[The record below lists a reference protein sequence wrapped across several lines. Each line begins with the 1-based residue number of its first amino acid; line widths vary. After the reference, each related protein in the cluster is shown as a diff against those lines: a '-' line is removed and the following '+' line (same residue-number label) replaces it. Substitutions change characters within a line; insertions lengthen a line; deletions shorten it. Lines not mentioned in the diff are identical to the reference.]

1 MPRKPVKPFIDKK
14 NASVYHLVR
23 RSERDIGGYYD
34 EEGNPLDVPRNFV
47 MMPTEETA
55 EKLKKRQEELE
66 KQQYQQQ
73 QQQQQQQERM
83 MHQIAEEYEFGNES
97 HPDDVLAR
105 AKHMLAAADLVD
117 EYDYD
122 KHMLPITGS
131 GVFYGAAGVQVDPSQ
146 DVRAKSAPIEE
157 PFIKEID
164 RQLDAIALS
173 ADCLDPELADAL
185 FNFEDNAF
193 EEILDDF
200 CLTANQ
206 EPDKFQGDENYQ
218 VDDFDFDAHIERL
231 IQKAKL
237 EEKGGPKV
245 VPNNHR
251 AWNEQSKEFTKMK
264 PFSKY
269 EDDAKD
275 DDDDYVNHYDDGE
288 YSIHAE
294 DLDDDLMSMN
304 PGVVP
309 KLAPEEEKALC
320 EKFEQALLEYDSDEI
335 GELEDQCYEIRGDKP
350 LEGDIQIEAA
360 LDQYLQEKKDEIFI
374 LGADYKRDGG
384 GSKVLINGKMVPY
397 NALDVTEAEI
407 GLAYEKADEVLAE
420 ANNFLANPEADLPTE
435 EILIDGKSY
444 FEMKEHNPWDC
455 ESILSTYSNL
465 DNNPAVIGRS
475 SRRRK
480 KKQNH
485 NQIALDEKIPED
497 QPVQIL
503 LSNKTG
509 LPLGVLPGPKKN
521 NGMDDFDNGTFMSVN
536 KGEARKKEE
545 TKEEKKAR
553 KAAVKQDRQMAR
565 IEKKMMRFAINDEF
579 SKRTANVN
587 ANDVGG
593 KTVFKYN

>member
-1 MPRKPVKPFIDKK
+1 MPRKPAKPFIDKK
-14 NASVYHLVR
+14 NASIYHLVR

-55 EKLKKRQEELE
+55 AKLKKRQEELE

-73 QQQQQQQERM
+73 QQEKMMQHIVEGQEF
-83 MHQIAEEYEFGNES
+83 ENEP

-131 GVFYGAAGVQVDPSQ
+131 GVFYGAAGVQIDPSQ
-146 DVRAKSAPIEE
+146 DIRAKSAPIEE
-157 PFIKEID
+157 PFIKEVD

-185 FNFEDNAF
+185 FNFEENDF

-200 CLTANQ
+200 CVTADQ
-206 EPDKFQGDENYQ
+206 EPDKFQGDENYE

-251 AWNEQSKEFTKMK
+251 AWNEQAKEFTNMK

-275 DDDDYVNHYDDGE
+275 DDDYVNNYDEDE
-288 YSIHAE
+288 YSIYAE
-294 DLDDDLMSMN
+294 DLDDDMVSMN

-335 GELEDQCYEIRGDKP
+335 GELEDQCYEIKGEKP

-384 GSKVLINGKMVPY
+384 GSKVLINGKRVPY

-407 GLAYEKADEVLAE
+407 GLTHDKADDVLAE
-420 ANNFLANPEADLPTE
+420 ANEFLANPEIDLPTE
-435 EILIDGKSY
+435 EIRIDGKSY
-444 FEMKEHNPWDC
+444 FEMKERNPWDC

-465 DNNPAVIGRS
+465 DNNPAVIGRTS
-475 SRRRK
+475 RRRRK
-480 KKQNH
+480 KKQDH
-485 NQIALDEKIPED
+485 NQMDLDEKIPED

-509 LPLGVLPGPKKN
+509 LPLGVLPGPKKHSD
-521 NGMDDFDNGTFMSVN
+521 MDDFDNRTFMSVN
-536 KGEARKKEE
+536 KGEARRKEE

-553 KAAVKQDRQMAR
+553 KAAVKQERQIAR
-565 IEKKMMRFAINDEF
+565 MEKKMMKFAIDDEF

-593 KTVFKYN
+593 KTVFKYS

>member
-1 MPRKPVKPFIDKK
+1 MPRKPAKPFIDKK
-14 NASVYHLVR
+14 NASIYHLVR

-55 EKLKKRQEELE
+55 AKLKKRQEELE

-73 QQQQQQQERM
+73 QQEKMMQHIIEGQEF
-83 MHQIAEEYEFGNES
+83 ENEP

-131 GVFYGAAGVQVDPSQ
+131 GVFYGAAGVQIDPSQ
-146 DVRAKSAPIEE
+146 DIRAKSAPIEE
-157 PFIKEID
+157 PFIKEVD

-185 FNFEDNAF
+185 FNFEENDF

-200 CLTANQ
+200 CITADQ
-206 EPDKFQGDENYQ
+206 EPDKFQGDENYE

-251 AWNEQSKEFTKMK
+251 AWNEQAKEFTNMK

-275 DDDDYVNHYDDGE
+275 DDDYVNNYDEDE
-288 YSIHAE
+288 YSIYAE
-294 DLDDDLMSMN
+294 DLDDDMVSMN

-335 GELEDQCYEIRGDKP
+335 GELEDQCYEIKGEKP

-384 GSKVLINGKMVPY
+384 GSKVLINGKRVPY

-407 GLAYEKADEVLAE
+407 GLTHDKADDVLAE
-420 ANNFLANPEADLPTE
+420 ANEFLANPEIDLPTE
-435 EILIDGKSY
+435 EIRIDGKSY
-444 FEMKEHNPWDC
+444 FEMKERNPWDC

-465 DNNPAVIGRS
+465 DNNPAVIGRTS
-475 SRRRK
+475 RRRRK
-480 KKQNH
+480 KKQDH
-485 NQIALDEKIPED
+485 NQMDLDEKIPED

-509 LPLGVLPGPKKN
+509 LPLGVLPGPKKHSD
-521 NGMDDFDNGTFMSVN
+521 MDDFDNRTFMSVN
-536 KGEARKKEE
+536 KGEARRKEE

-553 KAAVKQDRQMAR
+553 KAAVKQERQIAR
-565 IEKKMMRFAINDEF
+565 MEKKMMRFAINDEF

-593 KTVFKYN
+593 KTVFKYS

>member
-1 MPRKPVKPFIDKK
+1 MPRKPAKPFIDKK
-14 NASVYHLVR
+14 NASIYHLVR

-55 EKLKKRQEELE
+55 AKLKKRQEELE

-73 QQQQQQQERM
+73 QQEKMMQHIVEGQEF
-83 MHQIAEEYEFGNES
+83 ENEP

-131 GVFYGAAGVQVDPSQ
+131 GVFYGAAGVQIDPSQ
-146 DVRAKSAPIEE
+146 DIRAKSAPIEE
-157 PFIKEID
+157 PFIKEVD

-185 FNFEDNAF
+185 FNFEENDF

-200 CLTANQ
+200 CITADQ
-206 EPDKFQGDENYQ
+206 EPDKFQGDENYE

-251 AWNEQSKEFTKMK
+251 AWNEQAKEFTNMK

-275 DDDDYVNHYDDGE
+275 DDDYVNNYDEDE
-288 YSIHAE
+288 YSIYAE
-294 DLDDDLMSMN
+294 DLDDDMVSMN

-335 GELEDQCYEIRGDKP
+335 GELEDQCYEIKGEKP

-384 GSKVLINGKMVPY
+384 GSKVLINGKRVPY

-407 GLAYEKADEVLAE
+407 GLTHDKADDVLAE
-420 ANNFLANPEADLPTE
+420 ANEFLANPEIDLPTE
-435 EILIDGKSY
+435 EIRIDGKSY
-444 FEMKEHNPWDC
+444 FEMKERNPWDC

-465 DNNPAVIGRS
+465 DNNPAVIGRTS
-475 SRRRK
+475 RRRRK
-480 KKQNH
+480 KKQDH
-485 NQIALDEKIPED
+485 NQMDLDEKIPED

-509 LPLGVLPGPKKN
+509 LPLGVLPGPKKHSD
-521 NGMDDFDNGTFMSVN
+521 MDDFDNRTFMSVN
-536 KGEARKKEE
+536 KGEARRKEE

-553 KAAVKQDRQMAR
+553 KAAVKQERQIAR
-565 IEKKMMRFAINDEF
+565 MEKKMMKFAIDDEF

-593 KTVFKYN
+593 KTVFKYS

>member
-1 MPRKPVKPFIDKK
+1 MPRKPAKPFIDKK
-14 NASVYHLVR
+14 NASIYHLVR

-55 EKLKKRQEELE
+55 AKLKKRQEELE

-73 QQQQQQQERM
+73 QQEKMMQHIVEGQEF
-83 MHQIAEEYEFGNES
+83 ENEP

-131 GVFYGAAGVQVDPSQ
+131 GVFYGAAGVQIDPSQ
-146 DVRAKSAPIEE
+146 DIRAKSAPIEE
-157 PFIKEID
+157 PFIKEVD

-185 FNFEDNAF
+185 FNFEENDF

-200 CLTANQ
+200 CITADQ
-206 EPDKFQGDENYQ
+206 EPDKFQGDENYE

-251 AWNEQSKEFTKMK
+251 AWNEQAKEFTNMK

-275 DDDDYVNHYDDGE
+275 DDDYVNNYDEDE
-288 YSIHAE
+288 YSIYAE
-294 DLDDDLMSMN
+294 DLDDDMVSMN

-335 GELEDQCYEIRGDKP
+335 GELEDQCYEIKGEKP

-384 GSKVLINGKMVPY
+384 GSKVLINGKRVPY

-407 GLAYEKADEVLAE
+407 GLTHDKADDVLAE
-420 ANNFLANPEADLPTE
+420 ANEFLANPEIDLPTE
-435 EILIDGKSY
+435 EIRIDGKSY
-444 FEMKEHNPWDC
+444 FEMKERNPWDC

-465 DNNPAVIGRS
+465 DNNPAVIGRTS
-475 SRRRK
+475 RRRRK
-480 KKQNH
+480 KKQDH
-485 NQIALDEKIPED
+485 NQMDLDEKIPED

-509 LPLGVLPGPKKN
+509 LPLGVLPGPKKHSD
-521 NGMDDFDNGTFMSVN
+521 MDDFDNRTFMSVN
-536 KGEARKKEE
+536 KGEARRKEE

-553 KAAVKQDRQMAR
+553 KAAVKQERQIAR
-565 IEKKMMRFAINDEF
+565 MEKKMMRFAINDEF

-593 KTVFKYN
+593 KTVFKYS

>member
-1 MPRKPVKPFIDKK
+1 MPRKPAKPFIDKK

-55 EKLKKRQEELE
+55 AKLKKRQEELE

-73 QQQQQQQERM
+73 KERM
-83 MHQIAEEYEFGNES
+83 MQHIAEGQGFENEP

-105 AKHMLAAADLVD
+105 AKQMLAAADLVD

-131 GVFYGAAGVQVDPSQ
+131 GVFYGATGVQLDPSQ
-146 DVRAKSAPIEE
+146 DIRAKSAPIEE
-157 PFIKEID
+157 PFIKEVD

-185 FNFEDNAF
+185 FNFEDNDF

-200 CLTANQ
+200 CITADQ
-206 EPDKFQGDENYQ
+206 EPDQFQGDENYE

-251 AWNEQSKEFTKMK
+251 AWNEQAKEFTNMK

-275 DDDDYVNHYDDGE
+275 DDDYVNNYDEDE
-288 YSIHAE
+288 YSIYAE
-294 DLDDDLMSMN
+294 DLDDDMVSMN

-335 GELEDQCYEIRGDKP
+335 GELEDQCYEIKGEKP

-384 GSKVLINGKMVPY
+384 GSKVLINGKRVPY
-397 NALDVTEAEI
+397 NALDVTDAEI
-407 GLAYEKADEVLAE
+407 GLTHDKADDVLEE
-420 ANNFLANPEADLPTE
+420 ANEFLANPEVDLPTE

-444 FEMKEHNPWDC
+444 FEMKERNPWDC

-465 DNNPAVIGRS
+465 DNNPAVIGRTS
-475 SRRRK
+475 RRRRK

-485 NQIALDEKIPED
+485 NQMDLDEKIPED

-509 LPLGVLPGPKKN
+509 LPLGVLPGPKKH
-521 NGMDDFDNGTFMSVN
+521 GDMDDFDNRTFMSVN
-536 KGEARKKEE
+536 KGEARRKEE

-553 KAAVKQDRQMAR
+553 KAAVKQERQIAR
-565 IEKKMMRFAINDEF
+565 MEKKMMRFAINDEF

-593 KTVFKYN
+593 KTVFKYS

>member
-1 MPRKPVKPFIDKK
+1 MPRKPAKPFIDKK

-23 RSERDIGGYYD
+23 RSERDVGGYYD

-55 EKLKKRQEELE
+55 AKLKKRQEELE
-66 KQQYQQQ
+66 KQQYQEH
-73 QQQQQQQERM
+73 QERM
-83 MHQIAEEYEFGNES
+83 MQQIMEGHEFEDEP

-105 AKHMLAAADLVD
+105 AKQMLAAADLVD
-117 EYDYD
+117 EYDYE
-122 KHMLPITGS
+122 KHMLPITGK
-131 GVFYGAAGVQVDPSQ
+131 GVFYGASGVQIDPSQ
-146 DVRAKSAPIEE
+146 DVRATSAPIEE
-157 PFIKEID
+157 PFIKEVD

-185 FNFEDNAF
+185 FNFEENDF

-200 CLTANQ
+200 CMTANQ
-206 EPDKFQGDENYQ
+206 EPEKFQGDENYE

-245 VPNNHR
+245 VPNNHK
-251 AWNEQSKEFTKMK
+251 AWNEQAKEFTSMK

-275 DDDDYVNHYDDGE
+275 DDDYVNHYDEDE

-294 DLDDDLMSMN
+294 DLDDDLVSMN

-335 GELEDQCYEIRGDKP
+335 GELEDQCYEIKGEKP

-384 GSKVLINGKMVPY
+384 GSKVLINGKRVPY

-407 GLAYEKADEVLAE
+407 SLEHGKAEEVLAE
-420 ANNFLANPEADLPTE
+420 ANEFLANPEVDLPTE

-444 FEMKEHNPWDC
+444 FEMKERNPWDC

-465 DNNPAVIGRS
+465 DNNPAVIGRKS
-475 SRRRK
+475 TRRRK

-485 NQIALDEKIPED
+485 NQLDLDEKIPED

-521 NGMDDFDNGTFMSVN
+521 FGMDDFDNGTFMSVN
-536 KGEARKKEE
+536 KGEARRKEE

-553 KAAVKQDRQMAR
+553 KAAVKQERQIAR

-579 SKRTANVN
+579 SKRTASIN

-593 KTVFKYN
+593 KTVFKYS